1 MSQLTFPVPQG
12 TALRWSAKQAMHL
25 QQEGF
30 GEAAINAV
38 RPLFMAFATTGDMDH
53 MKEAQRLLSG
63 EL

>member
-1 MSQLTFPVPQG
+1 MPQLSFPVPQG

-25 QQEGF
+25 EQEGF
-30 GEAAINAV
+30 GVAAIAAV
-38 RPLFMAFATTGDMDH
+38 RPLYMAFATSGDMAH